1 MDFLYTNTFFC
12 FEVGFLHNILF
23 SSKKKF
29 YFETTIDT
37 VLLLLI

>member
-1 MDFLYTNTFFC
+1 
-12 FEVGFLHNILF
+12 VGFLPNILL

-37 VLLLLI
+37 VLLLFI